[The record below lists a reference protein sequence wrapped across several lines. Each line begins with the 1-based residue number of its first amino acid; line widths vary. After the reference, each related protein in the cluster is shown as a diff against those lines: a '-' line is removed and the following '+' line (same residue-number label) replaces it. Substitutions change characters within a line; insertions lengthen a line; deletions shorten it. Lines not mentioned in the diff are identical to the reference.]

1 MATSTLRHEQALEIA
16 DGSGAVMR
24 RFCRFSPI
32 K

>member
-16 DGSGAVMR
+16 DGSGALR